1 MLEDDDSIPGQLRG
15 TSDAIALVTVD
26 GFKTNV
32 KREGR
37 EYDMYRRTFATLFGC
52 LVCLGC
58 GHNDELSI
66 SDDSGIIAYEDDG
79 AIYIVKPDGTND
91 AFVIRGSDPHLSPDR
106 RFLVYVDEYEYLNTG
121 ISSLYITPVDG
132 RTTSRLTR
140 PEIGGFEP
148 AWSPDGTRIA
158 FSDGSIN
165 VIDIDGTNLNQ
176 VVASGYQPC
185 WSPDGL
191 SIAFSR
197 GKSDEGTGKNIYSIN
212 VDGSGLKQ
220 WTDAPGDEESP
231 NWSPDGESILYM
243 RRLGN
248 AWTVFVVYRNL
259 YTQRLIRKGAH
270 FKYPVWSPDGKRIA
284 VWQHLGSHWGI
295 FTALPKAD
303 PSLAQIK
310 LGVDARAMDWR

>member
-1 MLEDDDSIPGQLRG
+1 
-15 TSDAIALVTVD
+15 
-26 GFKTNV
+26 
-32 KREGR
+32 
-37 EYDMYRRTFATLFGC
+37 MYRRTFATLIGC

-66 SDDSGIIAYEDDG
+66 SKDSGIIAYEDDG
-79 AIYIVKPDGTND
+79 AIYIIKPDGTND
-91 AFVIRGSDPHLSPDR
+91 AFVIRGSDPNLSPDR
-106 RFLVYVDEYEYLNTG
+106 RFLVYVDEYLNTG
-121 ISSLYITPVDG
+121 ISTLYITPVDG
-132 RTTSRLTR
+132 RTTSRLTP
-140 PEIGGFEP
+140 PEVGGFEP

-158 FSDGSIN
+158 FSDGGIN

-176 VVASGYQPC
+176 VVANGYQPC

-248 AWTVFVVYRNL
+248 ASTVFVVNRNL

-310 LGVDARAMDWR
+310 LGVDAKAMDWR